1 MEEEWRK
8 IEGFPNYR
16 VSSKGRIKSLNYNKT
31 GNERILLPHKLRN
44 GYLGIC
50 LYDTDKKPHNLL
62 IHRLVALAFIPN
74 SMDYKIIN
82 HKDENRNNNSA
93 ENLEWC
99 DYKYNLNYGNRNSK
113 LSNSLTNNPFFSTPV
128 LQYSKTKKLLKEF
141 SSISEAARTI
151 NNGNI
156 KAAVANIL
164 KCCNGMADTQFGT
177 VRRKTAYGY
186 IWKYK
191 TL

>member
-1 MEEEWRK
+1 MEEWRL
-8 IEGFPNYR
+8 IEGFPNYM
-16 VSSKGRIKSLNYNKT
+16 VSSIGRIKSLNYNKT

-44 GYLGIC
+44 GYFGVC
-50 LYDTDKKPHNLL
+50 LYGTDKKPYNLL
-62 IHRLVALAFIPN
+62 IHRLVAKAFIPN
-74 SMDYKIIN
+74 PMDYKIIN
-82 HKDENRNNNSA
+82 HKDENRSNNFV

-113 LSNSLTNNPFFSTPV
+113 LSNSLTNNPFFSTPI
-128 LQYSKTKKLLKEF
+128 LQYSKARELLKEF
-141 SSISEAARTI
+141 PSISEAARAV

-156 KAAVANIL
+156 KAAVINIL
-164 KCCNGMADTQFGT
+164 KCCDGMADTQFGT